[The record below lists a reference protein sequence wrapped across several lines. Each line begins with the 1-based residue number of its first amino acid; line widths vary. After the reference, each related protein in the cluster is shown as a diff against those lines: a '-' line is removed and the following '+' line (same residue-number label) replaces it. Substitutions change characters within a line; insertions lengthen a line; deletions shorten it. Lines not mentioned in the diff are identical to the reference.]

1 MRDKII
7 NLVKLKGPVLPR
19 EISKDLGLDSLFTA
33 AHLSEIVDQ
42 KKMKLS
48 HAKIGG
54 SPIYYISGQEPK
66 LVRLVEYLN
75 EKDRRAHDYL
85 KENKVLRDR
94 ELNPLFQV
102 AMRNIKDF
110 AVPLKVNK
118 TELFWKYFLVPD
130 QEAIAMIKEV
140 IMAEQKPVPQP
151 APQPAA
157 QPKPQPVVQPAA
169 PEPQPKPQPAKVVVK
184 PEPVPEPVPEPA
196 PVEVKEKPKPKA
208 KSKPKAKP
216 KPKKV
221 AEKKEKPA
229 PKPVPE
235 EQKEIKEFKTLEDVD
250 DEFFGMIKSF
260 CDSKEIK
267 ILDFEIIRKNKE
279 IELKLLVPSIIG
291 NVEYFAKAKSKKR
304 SNDGDLSTAYIKGQS
319 RNMPTLYLTPG
330 EITKKAM
337 EMVGKEFK
345 QLIVKKLE

>member
-42 KKMKLS
+42 KRMKLS

-54 SPIYYISGQEPK
+54 SPVYFMPGQEPK
-66 LVRLVEYLN
+66 LVRLIEYLN
-75 EKDRRAHDYL
+75 EKDRRAHDHL

-140 IMAEQKPVPQP
+140 IMAEQKPAPQP
-151 APQPAA
+151 IPQPAA
-157 QPKPQPVVQPAA
+157 QPKPQPAPQPAVE
-169 PEPQPKPQPAKVVVK
+169 EPQLKPQPAKVIVK
-184 PEPVPEPVPEPA
+184 PEPVPEPEPA
-196 PVEVKEKPKPKA
+196 PVEVKEKPKPKPKI

-216 KPKKV
+216 KKII
-221 AEKKEKPA
+221 EKKEKLK
-229 PKPVPE
+229 PKPIPE
-235 EQKEIKEFKTLEDVD
+235 EQKEIKEFKPIAEDVD
-250 DEFFGMIKSF
+250 DEFFSMIKSF
-260 CDSKEIK
+260 CDDKEIK

-330 EITKKAM
+330 DITKKAM

>member
-1 MRDKII
+1 MQDKII

-54 SPIYYISGQEPK
+54 SPLYYILGQEEK

-85 KENKVLRDR
+85 KEHKILRDK

-110 AVPLKVNK
+110 AIPLKVNK

-130 QEAIAMIKEV
+130 QEAIALIKEI
-140 IMAEQKPVPQP
+140 IMAEQKPAEQPVVQQKPIVQPAPQP

-157 QPKPQPVVQPAA
+157 QAV
-169 PEPQPKPQPAKVVVK
+169 PEPAQVTVK
-184 PEPVPEPVPEPA
+184 PEPVPEPKPEPQPA
-196 PVEVKEKPKPKA
+196 AVEVEE
-208 KSKPKAKP
+208 KSKPKAKAKP
-216 KPKKV
+216 KAKPKKATV
-221 AEKKEKPA
+221 KKEKPA
-229 PKPVPE
+229 KQVPE
-235 EQKEIKEFKTLEDVD
+235 KQKEIEEFKTNIEDID
-250 DEFFGMIKSF
+250 DEFFSKIKAF
-260 CDSKEIK
+260 CDEKKIK
-267 ILDFEIIRKNKE
+267 ILDFDIIRKNKE

-291 NVEYFAKAKSKKR
+291 EVEYFAKAKSKKR